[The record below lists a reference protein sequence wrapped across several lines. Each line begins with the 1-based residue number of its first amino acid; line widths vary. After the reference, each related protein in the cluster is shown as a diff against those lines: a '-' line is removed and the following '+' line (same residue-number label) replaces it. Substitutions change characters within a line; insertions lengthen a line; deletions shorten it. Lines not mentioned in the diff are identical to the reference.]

1 MFPLAF
7 LAAPLLQN
15 VLGNALGGLFNQGGH
30 GCHGHHGHHHGNGQG
45 INERLAAEDF
55 KDGMQKF
62 QNGDY
67 AGARE
72 EFREG
77 MGRLAQGPGPVLSER
92 TTQRI
97 LAAEDRKDAFQ
108 DFSRGQ
114 FWSGVE
120 ELGEASRRSWY

>member
-7 LAAPLLQN
+7 LAAPLIQN
-15 VLGNALGGLFNQGGH
+15 ALGNALGGLFNQNQGGH
-30 GCHGHHGHHHGNGQG
+30 CHGHHGHTHGQG

-55 KDGMQKF
+55 KDGMQKLA
-62 QNGDY
+62 NGDR

-77 MGRLAQGPGPVLSER
+77 LSRLAQGPGPVLNEA
-92 TTQRI
+92 TTQQV

-114 FWSGVE
+114 WASGFE